1 MKALLNILLLL
12 LISNLAQAQYS
23 DKQKRLGSMV
33 LAVMDE
39 TYGIY
44 HDSSMQALVERVGHN
59 IEAVLDE
66 EYKFQYFITD
76 QDELNAFAT
85 AGGYVFVTRGLLG
98 LINSEDELACV
109 LGHEITHVTENHT
122 TKTSRASILPKIL
135 ELPANI
141 IGLLSVQEVA
151 NIINFPIE
159 ASSQLVISSFSRG
172 QERIADRK
180 GVELAYKAGYDPYML
195 PHVLEKMDQFGE
207 TLYGMQQHF
216 SLFDDH
222 PMTED
227 RVELIYAQLEEM
239 GVEKTEIKS
248 GTTLPFQDGLI
259 FGRNPR
265 YGNIQDNAFV
275 HGGLRGFIQFPKS
288 FTVQGTTKSVTA
300 ISLKG
305 KSTIVVSID
314 SLTNSPEHTAKL
326 ELKALNGVDMIKQE
340 KLRVNGLEAYKA
352 TMEYKQKKHADL
364 HSEIL
369 WVKLPISNTIIRA
382 VSIRP
387 KKDPDPRLDSCLM
400 SIRQLKVEE
409 LNQWFY
415 YELNFLEGELPKK
428 YEKDQ
433 ETFLNFIRLM
443 NDMDA
448 DSTSVEQ
455 GELKVINVRP
465 IEDFRYPN
473 LYR

>member
-1 MKALLNILLLL
+1 MRLKISILFFI
-12 LISNLAQAQYS
+12 LIPGILTAQYS

-44 HDSSMQALVERVGHN
+44 HDSSMQAFVEKVGHN
-59 IEAVLDE
+59 LEAHLDDQ
-66 EYKFQYFITD
+66 YKFQYFITD
-76 QDELNAFAT
+76 QEELNAFAT

-122 TKTSRASILPKIL
+122 TKTNRASILPKIL

-141 IGLLSVQEVA
+141 IGLLTVQEVA

-180 GVELAYKAGYDPYML
+180 GVELALKAGYDPYML

-207 TLYGMQQHF
+207 TLYGMQHHF

-227 RVELIYAQLEEM
+227 RVELIYKQLEEM
-239 GVEKTEIKS
+239 KVEKKEIQS

-275 HGGLRGFIQFPKS
+275 HGGLRAYIQFPKS
-288 FTVQGTTKSVTA
+288 FSVQGTTKSVTA
-300 ISLKG
+300 ISPKG
-305 KSTIVVSID
+305 NSTIIVCID
-314 SLTNSPEHTAKL
+314 SLLNSPELTAKL
-326 ELKALNGVDMIKQE
+326 ELKALQGVDLIEQGKT
-340 KLRVNGLEAYKA
+340 RVNGLEAYRA
-352 TMEYKQKKHADL
+352 TMEYRQDKHHDL

-369 WVKLPISNTIIRA
+369 WIKLPISNTIVRA

-387 KKDPDPRLDSCLM
+387 KEELDPRLDSCLM
-400 SIRQLKVEE
+400 SIRQLRFEE

-428 YEKDQ
+428 HEKDQ

-443 NDMDA
+443 NDMEE

-455 GELKVINVRP
+455 GELKVVNVRP
-465 IEDFRYPN
+465 IGDFRYPN